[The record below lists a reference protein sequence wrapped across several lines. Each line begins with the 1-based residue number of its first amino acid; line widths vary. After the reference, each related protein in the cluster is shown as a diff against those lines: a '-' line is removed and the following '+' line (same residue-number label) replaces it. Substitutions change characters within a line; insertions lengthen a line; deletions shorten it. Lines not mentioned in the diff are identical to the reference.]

1 MLEVLSFSLTKL
13 FACIDNPDLQ
23 NKDGMV
29 VRQYYDG
36 EEFNDRQSIGLEY
49 SKKFL
54 DSTAVY
60 TGIVDEEKITTRT
73 QTPDELSEELCICEK
88 VL

>member
-1 MLEVLSFSLTKL
+1 MVEVLLFSSKKL

-29 VRQYYDG
+29 VRQYYNG
-36 EEFNDRQSIGLEY
+36 KEFNDRHPFDGRQN
-49 SKKFL
+49 KFL
-54 DSTAVY
+54 DATLVFQ
-60 TGIVDEEKITTRT
+60 GVVNEFLITT
-73 QTPDELSEELCICEK
+73 QEQDPDGLAEELLEAEK

>member
-1 MLEVLSFSLTKL
+1 
-13 FACIDNPDLQ
+13 
-23 NKDGMV
+23 MV

-36 EEFNDRQSIGLEY
+36 EEFNDRQPIGLD

-54 DSTAVY
+54 DSTTVY
-60 TGIVDEEKITTRT
+60 TGLVEESKITTRT
-73 QTPDELSEELCICEK
+73 QSPDELAEELFVGEK